1 MKLGGHTSIFSFWW
15 RTTSQFPLVK
25 PPTRRFGMKIMLNWW
40 ITHCDP
46 LWGVEHVALQRD
58 AHRCGVHHGTWGY
71 GLLSRTGFRSHPSM
85 EHGAKEVMLLGCVGI
100 MIPTTYPNHHSNIY
114 ICIYMYIITAYI
126 NNINNCRI
134 WLVVWNMIFYMTFP
148 SYWECHH
155 PNCYSLHHFSEG
167 LLDHCQLSRTGMCI
181 CSLEHPGGLRGG
193 RLSGFLLGC

>member
-1 MKLGGHTSIFSFWW
+1 MTHFE
-15 RTTSQFPLVK
+15 V
-25 PPTRRFGMKIMLNWW
+25 LN
-40 ITHCDP
+40 
-46 LWGVEHVALQRD
+46 
-58 AHRCGVHHGTWGY
+58 
-71 GLLSRTGFRSHPSM
+71 
-85 EHGAKEVMLLGCVGI
+85 MLLFNVMPIAVECTMALGVMASLAGPGLGLIPAWNMGRRRSCCWDVLVLWSQRH
-100 MIPTTYPNHHSNIY
+100 IPTIIAIY
-114 ICIYMYIITAYI
+114 IYMYIITAYI